1 MVYQAQ
7 PIELINGNGE
17 SACSSLNLYLF
28 NGRERHTTKGE
39 KKEKGEVFFVL
50 KQCSFRA
57 LTRSTD
63 GRPKFFSRFSFKIFC
78 FLIFFSIC
86 SFSCP
91 LFVPLLALSSPS
103 PFFLPC
109 PPSPPPFLPSPPRGS
124 SSVSRPG
131 YPPGPPPRPTAW
143 DVLPSSSTARF
154 PRGNGAG
161 RYVERAARPT
171 GRGRERERERGTLS
185 KVSL

>member
-1 MVYQAQ
+1 MFIPCTHKVYRWPTQ
-7 PIELINGNGE
+7 
-17 SACSSLNLYLF
+17 
-28 NGRERHTTKGE
+28 
-39 KKEKGEVFFVL
+39 VFFKIFFL
-50 KQCSFRA
+50 NFFFD
-57 LTRSTD
+57 RSLE
-63 GRPKFFSRFSFKIFC
+63 GSHEGFLGPSFFSRFSFKIFC

-103 PFFLPC
+103 AFFLPC

-143 DVLPSSSTARF
+143 VVLPSSSTARF

-171 GRGRERERERGTLS
+171 GRGRESEFF
-185 KVSL
+185 VVDFFCC